1 MSSYVIDVPGTRR
14 ALCIKYGV
22 KAAAWTVS
30 VQVPSVLPRC
40 LAQVD
45 VSCISY
51 MTTLLFLVLDEK
63 TTQLERTHKLSTAM
77 KKAWGNSCCQ
87 FSESYADGLTHS
99 GESGYWH
106 IQPIQWVH
114 TP

>member
-1 MSSYVIDVPGTRR
+1 MHTVCG
-14 ALCIKYGV
+14 A

-45 VSCISY
+45 VSRISY

-63 TTQLERTHKLSTAM
+63 TTHLESTHKLSTAM
-77 KKAWGNSCCQ
+77 KRPGAILAASSA
-87 FSESYADGLTHS
+87 SESYADGLIPKLVIVATGIYSQSS
-99 GESGYWH
+99 GC
-106 IQPIQWVH
+106 
-114 TP
+114 TPHNS